1 MTQPPARF
9 SALRLAGPDAAAFLQ
24 GYLTADLDDLVP
36 HRALPMAYCN
46 LKGRVLASG
55 WAAGSPTD
63 VLLVVDASV
72 AAPLAADL
80 RKYLLFAKAKL
91 AAAPERLAFVDTAPA
106 PAGSVALPPTGCRLL
121 PSGAPG
127 GGHDAVAAGCAESG
141 FVVVS
146 APVSQ
151 RFLPQMI
158 GLTDAGAVS
167 FAKGCYLGQEVVARA
182 EHRGQVKQALG
193 RFLPDGALPRV
204 GAEVLA
210 SERKIGVVVA
220 SVPGLVLAS
229 VRNAPETAIAD
240 GCELRP
246 GAAASVGG
254 GANGAPASA
263 VWVASP
269 GAASPEGRPR

>member
-1 MTQPPARF
+1 MTQARF
-9 SALRLAGPDAAAFLQ
+9 AGLRLAGPDAAAFLQ
-24 GYLTADLDDLVP
+24 GYLTADLDHLTP

-55 WAAGSPTD
+55 WATGSPAD

-72 AAPLAADL
+72 AAPLATDL
-80 RKYLLFAKAKL
+80 GKYLLFAKAKL
-91 AAAPERLAFVDTAPA
+91 GAAPEDVAFVDSDFVPA
-106 PAGSVALPPTGCRLL
+106 DSVALPPTGCRLL
-121 PSGAPG
+121 PAAV
-127 GGHDAVAAGCAESG
+127 GGHDAAAAACAASG

-182 EHRGQVKQALG
+182 EHRGQVKQTLR
-193 RFLPDGALPRV
+193 RFRAEGGLPRV
-204 GAEVLA
+204 GAEVSA
-210 SERKIGVVVA
+210 SERKVGVVVS

-229 VRNAPETAIAD
+229 VRDAPDAATAD
-240 GCELRP
+240 GCELHALAQGP
-246 GAAASVGG
+246 DGG
-254 GANGAPASA
+254 
-263 VWVASP
+263 
-269 GAASPEGRPR
+269 

>member
-1 MTQPPARF
+1 MSTDLGRAGPGRGPADALPASGSEGTTQPSARF

-24 GYLTADLDDLVP
+24 GYLTADLEDLAP
-36 HRALPMAYCN
+36 QRALPMAYCN

-55 WAAGSPTD
+55 WAAGSATD

-91 AAAPERLAFVDTAPA
+91 AAAPERLAFVDSGAGA
-106 PAGSVALPPTGCRLL
+106 AGSMALPPTGCGLL
-121 PSGAPG
+121 PLGAPG
-127 GGHDAVAAGCAESG
+127 GGHDAVAAACAASG

-182 EHRGQVKQALG
+182 EHRGQVKQALR
-193 RFLPDGALPRV
+193 RFRPDGAVPPV
-204 GAEVLA
+204 GAQVLA
-210 SERKIGVVVA
+210 SERKVGVVVA

-229 VRNAPETAIAD
+229 VRDAPATATAG
-240 GCELRP
+240 GCELH
-246 GAAASVGG
+246 A
-254 GANGAPASA
+254 APA
-263 VWVASP
+263 
-269 GAASPEGRPR
+269 

>member
-24 GYLTADLDDLVP
+24 GYLTADLDDLAP

-55 WAAGSPTD
+55 WVAGSPTD

-72 AAPLAADL
+72 GASLGADL
-80 RKYLLFAKAKL
+80 GKYLLFAKAEL
-91 AAAPERLAFVDTAPA
+91 ACAPERLAFVDRGV
-106 PAGSVALPPTGCRLL
+106 PAGSIALPPTGCSLL
-121 PSGAPG
+121 PFGAPG
-127 GGHDAVAAGCAESG
+127 GGHDAVAAACAANG
-141 FVVVS
+141 FVVVA

-182 EHRGQVKQALG
+182 EHRGQVKQALR
-193 RFLPDGALPRV
+193 RFRPASTLPPV
-204 GAEVLA
+204 GAEVSA
-210 SERKIGVVVA
+210 SGRKIGVVVA
-220 SVPGLVLAS
+220 AAPGLVLAS
-229 VRNAPETAIAD
+229 LRDTPETATAD
-240 GCELRP
+240 GCKLHAMAP
-246 GAAASVGG
+246 G
-254 GANGAPASA
+254 PA
-263 VWVASP
+263 
-269 GAASPEGRPR
+269 

>member
-1 MTQPPARF
+1 MTQARF
-9 SALRLAGPDAAAFLQ
+9 AGLRLAGPDAAAFLQ
-24 GYLTADLDDLVP
+24 GYLTADLDHLTP

-55 WAAGSPTD
+55 WATGSPAD
-63 VLLVVDASV
+63 MLLVVDASV
-72 AAPLAADL
+72 AAPLATDL
-80 RKYLLFAKAKL
+80 GKYLLFAKAKL
-91 AAAPERLAFVDTAPA
+91 GAAPEDVAFVDSDVV

-121 PSGAPG
+121 PAAG
-127 GGHDAVAAGCAESG
+127 GGHGAVAAACAASG

-182 EHRGQVKQALG
+182 EHRGQVKQALW
-193 RFLPDGALPRV
+193 RFRAEGGLPRV
-204 GAEVLA
+204 GAEVSA
-210 SERKIGVVVA
+210 SERKVGVVVA

-229 VRNAPETAIAD
+229 VRGAPDTATAD
-240 GCELRP
+240 GCELHALAQGP
-246 GAAASVGG
+246 DGG
-254 GANGAPASA
+254 
-263 VWVASP
+263 
-269 GAASPEGRPR
+269 